1 MALFKSITLPNGIG
15 GNYIRV
21 ADSFE
26 LNRRNETV
34 TAHVSL
40 FKDESHAMTLPNYP
54 LAVIGLVELN
64 SEKFNQYLGRDALL
78 AAGGN
83 IVGQLYLAAKS
94 ETVRA
99 LGPLTELSLSD
110 ASDV

>member
-1 MALFKSITLPNGIG
+1 MALSKSITLPNGIS

-26 LNRRNETV
+26 LNRRQGIV
-34 TAHVSL
+34 TAHVAL
-40 FKDESHAMTLPNYP
+40 FADEAHAATLPNYP
-54 LAVIGLVELN
+54 LAVIGLVEL
-64 SEKFNQYLGRDALL
+64 SGEKFTQYLGRDAV
-78 AAGGN
+78 AAASGN
-83 IVGQLYLAAKS
+83 IVGQLYLAAKV

-110 ASDV
+110 ALDV